1 MNRNDARPTFAE
13 EFSEVYGLRVRR
25 LAALSRVGRD
35 FKPSRPPRENR
46 EWGPAF
52 DRLFNLSLQPGT
64 VPLIGPAG
72 SGKSAMVASLVM
84 TRIGSLAV
92 ASVVTGVELVQM
104 VADAKRRDVHARRW
118 LRRLGW
124 ANLLVIDDADRI
136 QPADW
141 HRYRIGELLEVRW
154 AAEVTTVLVGRT
166 LTPDMWAA
174 I

>member
-1 MNRNDARPTFAE
+1 MNQRDTRPTFAE

-35 FKPSRPPRENR
+35 FKPPRPPRENP

-64 VPLIGPAG
+64 VPLIAPAG
-72 SGKSAMVASLVM
+72 AGKSAMVASLVM

-104 VADAKRRDVHARRW
+104 VADAASGSVRAKRW

-124 ANLLVIDDADRI
+124 SKLLVIDDADRI
-136 QPADW
+136 QPVDW
-141 HRYRIGELLEVRW
+141 HIYRIGELLQVRW
-154 AAEVTTVLVGRT
+154 AADATTVLVGRE
-166 LTPDMWAA
+166 LTPDMRAA